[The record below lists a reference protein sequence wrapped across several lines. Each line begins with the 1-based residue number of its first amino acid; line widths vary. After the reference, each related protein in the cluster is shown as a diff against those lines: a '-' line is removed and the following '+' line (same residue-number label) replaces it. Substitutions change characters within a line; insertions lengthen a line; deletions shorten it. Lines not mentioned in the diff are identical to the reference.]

1 MKNSYLLKLFCWGNL
16 VGKRAICA
24 RNNPSR
30 TILLFCCSLLLLV
43 SCSIGE
49 PEGTQENLVLAKVGS
64 KILYISEMEGM
75 FPPGLSSQDSSMI
88 IEAYV
93 GRWVREAAILNEA
106 ERNIPADMDINN
118 LVRDYRASL
127 VRTNY
132 EKILVE
138 QLLDSV
144 IGQEELEAFYEEN
157 KLLYELE
164 TPIVR
169 CHFIKVPIPT
179 PEGNLL
185 RDLWNQNVATAL
197 PNLTAYCD
205 KYAELALLNDS
216 LWYAVDEIAA
226 QLPAGT
232 LTSGNIGSK
241 REFTQ
246 RDEHHQYY
254 FRLFELKK
262 RKEIAPLSY
271 VEEQA
276 RKVILHKRKLQL
288 VEEVKEDIYQ
298 RELRD
303 NNVEVYEN

>member
-1 MKNSYLLKLFCWGNL
+1 
-16 VGKRAICA
+16 
-24 RNNPSR
+24 
-30 TILLFCCSLLLLV
+30 
-43 SCSIGE
+43 
-49 PEGTQENLVLAKVGS
+49 
-64 KILYISEMEGM
+64 
-75 FPPGLSSQDSSMI
+75 
-88 IEAYV
+88 
-93 GRWVREAAILNEA
+93 
-106 ERNIPADMDINN
+106 MDINN

-144 IGQEELEAFYEEN
+144 IRQEELEAFYEEN

-179 PEGNLL
+179 PEGSLL
-185 RDLWNQNVATAL
+185 RDLWNQDAATAL

-205 KYAELALLNDS
+205 KYAELALLKDS
-216 LWYAVDEIAA
+216 LWYAVEEIAA
-226 QLPAGT
+226 QLPTGT
-232 LTSGNIGSK
+232 LTTGNIGSK

>member
-1 MKNSYLLKLFCWGNL
+1 MLLS
-16 VGKRAICA
+16 A
-24 RNNPSR
+24 
-30 TILLFCCSLLLLV
+30 CSL
-43 SCSIGE
+43 GE
-49 PEGTQENLVLAKVGS
+49 SEPAQDDLMLARVGN
-64 KILYISEMEGM
+64 KNLYISEMEGM

-88 IEAYV
+88 IDAYV
-93 GRWVREAAILNEA
+93 SRWVREAAILSEA

-144 IGQEELEAFYEEN
+144 IRQDELEAFYEEN
-157 KLLYELE
+157 KQIYQLE

-185 RDLWNQNVATAL
+185 RDLWNQDAVTAL
-197 PNLTAYCD
+197 PSLKEYCN

-216 LWYAVDEIAA
+216 LWYAVEEIAA
-226 QLPAGT
+226 QLPEGT

-241 REFTQ
+241 RDFTQ

-254 FRLFELKK
+254 FRLFEFRK

-271 VEEQA
+271 VEMQA

>member
-1 MKNSYLLKLFCWGNL
+1 MKYITVIIALGLWAMTACTPAES
-16 VGKRAICA
+16 
-24 RNNPSR
+24 SEEE
-30 TILLFCCSLLLLV
+30 TD
-43 SCSIGE
+43 
-49 PEGTQENLVLAKVGS
+49 QVLAKVGS
-64 KILYISEMEGM
+64 KSLYITDMEGM
-75 FPPGLSSQDSSMI
+75 FPEGMSGQDSSMI
-88 IEAYV
+88 IEAFV

-106 ERNIPADMDINN
+106 ERNIPPDMDINN
-118 LVRDYRASL
+118 LVRNYRASL
-127 VRTNY
+127 IRTNY

-144 IGQEELEAFYEEN
+144 ITQEELNTFYEEN
-157 KLLYELE
+157 QLLYELE

-179 PEGNLL
+179 PEGGQL
-185 RDLWNQNVATAL
+185 RALWNQDASTAL
-197 PNLTAYCD
+197 PELLAYSD

-216 LWYAVDEIAA
+216 LWYSVDEVAA
-226 QLPAGT
+226 QLPEGT

-246 RDEHHQYY
+246 KGEHHQYY

-271 VEEQA
+271 VESQA

-303 NNVEVYEN
+303 KNIEVYD

>member
-1 MKNSYLLKLFCWGNL
+1 MTLQLKFLC
-16 VGKRAICA
+16 
-24 RNNPSR
+24 
-30 TILLFCCSLLLLV
+30 LLFASGLLGLTACSSGDADATGDERLLA
-43 SCSIGE
+43 S
-49 PEGTQENLVLAKVGS
+49 VGNKS
-64 KILYISEMEGM
+64 LYIGDMEGM
-75 FPPGLSSQDSSMI
+75 FPPGMSSQDSSMI

-106 ERNIPADMDINN
+106 ERNIPADMNINS

-144 IGQEELEAFYEEN
+144 ILQEELETFYEEN
-157 KLLYELE
+157 KQLYQLE

-179 PEGNLL
+179 PEGSLL
-185 RDLWNQNVATAL
+185 RSLWNQDPTAAL
-197 PNLTAYCD
+197 PSLKEYCD

-271 VEEQA
+271 VESQA

-303 NNVEVYEN
+303 NNVEVYDN

>member
-1 MKNSYLLKLFCWGNL
+1 MIERYIVFFFG
-16 VGKRAICA
+16 
-24 RNNPSR
+24 
-30 TILLFCCSLLLLV
+30 LLFLG
-43 SCSIGE
+43 SCSTVDSETGQDNM
-49 PEGTQENLVLAKVGS
+49 TLAKVGN
-64 KILYISEMEGM
+64 KTLYISDMKGM

-93 GRWVREAAILNEA
+93 ARWVREAAILNEA
-106 ERNIPADMDINN
+106 ERNIPADLDINN

-127 VRTNY
+127 VRTSY

-144 IGQEELEAFYEEN
+144 ITNEELEAFYEEN

-169 CHFIKVPIPT
+169 CYFIKVPIPT
-179 PEGNLL
+179 PEREQL
-185 RDLWNQNVATAL
+185 RELWNQNTTTAL
-197 PNLTAYCD
+197 PSLSAYCD
-205 KYAELALLNDS
+205 NYAELALLNDS

-226 QLPAGT
+226 QLPKGT
-232 LTSGNIGSK
+232 LTSSNIGSK

-246 RDEHHQYY
+246 RDEHNQYY
-254 FRLFELKK
+254 FRLFEIKN
-262 RKEIAPLSY
+262 RKEIAPLAY
-271 VEEQA
+271 VKEQA

-303 NNVEVYEN
+303 NNVEIYEN